1 MSHES
6 SPENALPAQPG
17 IDLNIGL
24 ARLNNRRERYLGIL
38 KNFHDNHLG
47 TADAIQTAHRNGE
60 REVVN
65 RTAHTIKSVAD
76 YMGASTL
83 QQASLAL
90 ETITRDPTADCTTEL
105 AQFVDALG
113 TLMALLETLMPS
125 DTN

>member
-1 MSHES
+1 MSQDASAAE
-6 SPENALPAQPG
+6 PLPVQPG

-38 KNFHDNHLG
+38 KNFHDNHAG
-47 TADAIQTAHRNGE
+47 TADAIQTAHRDGQ

-90 ETITRDPTADCTTEL
+90 ETITRDPTADCTAEL

-113 TLMALLETLMPS
+113 TLMALLDTLMPS